1 MKQLKKDLQAVSKG
15 LKGLAVKT
23 EKLMKRVEGLEKA
36 QANPKKGAAKKPV
49 GKKAAVKNHAKE
61 GKSVTATDKVVAI
74 IQKAKEGIDVS
85 TLISSSGLEDKQIR
99 NILNRALNLGKIKRA
114 SRGVYIVA

>member
-1 MKQLKKDLQAVSKG
+1 MDTIIWIWGNWYSIWDISPFRAGASCISTISSQ
-15 LKGLAVKT
+15 
-23 EKLMKRVEGLEKA
+23 
-36 QANPKKGAAKKPV
+36 GAAKKPV
-49 GKKAAVKNHAKE
+49 GKKAAVKNPAKE
-61 GKSVTATDKVVAI
+61 GESVIATDKVVAI
-74 IQKAKEGIDVS
+74 IQKTKEGVDVS